1 MNLTEVPL
9 PLRSYSLTD
18 QAAVVKQGNA
28 VFGQSI
34 TPHPDSDIK
43 LKSSTGIILGDVD
56 TLLTGTSLHVLVER
70 KRQHVSELDAAA
82 IIFQMKQTRRR
93 ICCCG
98 ATSSKGVGSLPLE
111 CRVEQVIFS
120 QSMEPAAIRQ
130 FHEAGIYVLSF
141 ADKLLLV
148 PP

>member
-1 MNLTEVPL
+1 M
-9 PLRSYSLTD
+9 
-18 QAAVVKQGNA
+18 
-28 VFGQSI
+28 
-34 TPHPDSDIK
+34 
-43 LKSSTGIILGDVD
+43 KSSTGIILGDVD
-56 TLLTGTSLHVLVER
+56 TLLTGASLHVLVER

-82 IIFQMKQTRRR
+82 IIFLMKQTKEAYTLLRRHV
-93 ICCCG
+93 IQG
-98 ATSSKGVGSLPLE
+98 TGVGSLPLE